1 MGRGRWLIQG
11 KGPLSGGTIGGA
23 PGYVDSGVM
32 TWMSGHIPGE
42 RPAVDDGSW
51 KLGLPHS
58 RGALS
63 RKAAVRAPTNWGSS
77 NYLRHG
83 GAAKHL
89 IVTSRRWSGVVPPAG
104 TAGPRTGSGVCRA
117 GMRPPCEKPTR
128 GPHLVGGRQA
138 GKRQGSPKGE
148 DYRPFD
154 RRRCQSTLWVWF
166 RAMQRND
173 REIEPAP
180 LGTSLFPA
188 PPADPETAASRILLR
203 DGPLPPHG

>member
-1 MGRGRWLIQG
+1 
-11 KGPLSGGTIGGA
+11 
-23 PGYVDSGVM
+23 M

-117 GMRPPCEKPTR
+117 GMRPPCEKLTG
-128 GPHLVGGRQA
+128 GPRLVGGRQA

-154 RRRCQSTLWVWF
+154 RRRCQSSF
-166 RAMQRND
+166 RVGSERCKGTIERSNQRHS
-173 REIEPAP
+173 EPNSSP
-180 LGTSLFPA
+180 
-188 PPADPETAASRILLR
+188 LLR
-203 DGPLPPHG
+203 RIPRQPPPGSSCGTGHCLRTGEHGPVPLMTLASIGRVGSAAI